1 MFESYLDY
9 LSFQVRMRPRQL
21 FGSDGLQSLTYA
33 EAWQRA
39 GHVAAAAQRGPDQ
52 AVQVNVNSARPKSP
66 LTGIAI
72 RIVGRL
78 VDLGDARFGRV
89 VAEVDSNEAARY
101 AQPLR
106 NPH

>member
-39 GHVAAAAQRGPDQ
+39 GHVAAALQREG
-52 AVQVNVNSARPKSP
+52 
-66 LTGIAI
+66 
-72 RIVGRL
+72 
-78 VDLGDARFGRV
+78 LG
-89 VAEVDSNEAARY
+89 
-101 AQPLR
+101 L
-106 NPH
+106 

>member
-39 GHVAAAAQRGPDQ
+39 GHVAAAF
-52 AVQVNVNSARPKSP
+52 
-66 LTGIAI
+66 
-72 RIVGRL
+72 IVG
-78 VDLGDARFGRV
+78 
-89 VAEVDSNEAARY
+89 
-101 AQPLR
+101 
-106 NPH
+106 